1 LQDWQIFQQIGVIIM
16 RKILTSAIFTLAA
29 LFSVLVLADNADAQY
44 RRASYTKR
52 DVDRI
57 INRVEQRVDVFVRQF
72 DASLDRSRLDGS
84 RREDVLNSRARA
96 LESATDELRRDF
108 DRRDRWIENRDE
120 VQRCLNIASDIQV
133 AMRNRRL
140 GRATENN
147 WRNVQYE
154 LNTLARVYNLP
165 AIGGRYR

>member
-1 LQDWQIFQQIGVIIM
+1 M
-16 RKILTSAIFTLAA
+16 RKILTGAFFTLAA
-29 LFSVLVLADNADAQY
+29 LFSVFILPANADAQN
-44 RRASYTKR
+44 RTAVYTKR

-72 DASLDRSRLDGS
+72 DSSLDRSRLDNT
-84 RREDVLNSRARA
+84 RREDVLNARARA

-120 VQRCLNIASDIQV
+120 VRRCLNIASDIQV

-140 GRATENN
+140 GRATETN
-147 WRNVQYE
+147 WRNLQYE

-165 AIGGRYR
+165 AVGGKYR